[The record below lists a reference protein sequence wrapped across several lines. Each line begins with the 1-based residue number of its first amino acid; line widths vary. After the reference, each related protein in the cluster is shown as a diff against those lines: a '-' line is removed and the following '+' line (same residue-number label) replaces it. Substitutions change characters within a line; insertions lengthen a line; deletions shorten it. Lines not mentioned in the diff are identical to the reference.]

1 MSNPT
6 DATAPDTTPTDV
18 SGGDQAAADVGA
30 TDVDAGD
37 GAASGDGAQPSV
49 VDTEQAALDAFDK
62 GLATLSDPDAPKTA
76 ADVVAKAGDD
86 GQPPAAASAPVPT
99 PAAAPAPA
107 ATPEPDA
114 EADQAVKELG
124 LKGRAEERF
133 RELTS
138 QVKELTPLREV
149 LTKHQI
155 TDPAR
160 IEQVIETA
168 ARAQEWE
175 DTVLA
180 STATPE
186 QFGSALNVIK
196 AMNSGDPKVMTVA
209 FDVMLQQVAELGKQ
223 LGREVPGLVDPL
235 QAHPDLQQEVSD
247 GDLTRTRALE
257 IAAQR
262 ATAAAT
268 NARDTARSNQTQH
281 EAAVNQALT
290 DVKALN
296 DQLKAG
302 DPDFGRKLAL
312 LQPTLDVIRETVHP
326 SQWRDKIEQAYRKLP
341 ALPPA
346 APAPAPA
353 AAPVARVPVTHM
365 PVRPTGGNLAMRQK
379 PKSDM
384 EAFEMGLKSVMR
396 D

>member
-6 DATAPDTTPTDV
+6 DATAPDATPTNVPDSDRV
-18 SGGDQAAADVGA
+18 AADAGA
-30 TDVDAGD
+30 TPADD
-37 GAASGDGAQPSV
+37 GAPEGGKGDEPVQV
-49 VDTEQAALDAFDK
+49 VDREQADLAAFDK
-62 GLATLSDPDAPKTA
+62 GLATLTDADAPKTA
-76 ADVVAKAGDD
+76 ADVAANAAAAA
-86 GQPPAAASAPVPT
+86 QPPAAAPAPVSA

-107 ATPEPDA
+107 A
-114 EADQAVKELG
+114 EADPELDREVKELG
-124 LKGRAEERF
+124 LKGRTEERF
-133 RELTS
+133 REMSS
-138 QVKELTPLREV
+138 QLKEVAPLREV

-186 QFGSALNVIK
+186 QFGMALNVIK

-209 FDVMLQQVAELGKQ
+209 FDTMLQEVAELGKQ
-223 LGREVPGLVDPL
+223 LGREVPGIVDPL
-235 QAHPDLQQEVSD
+235 QAHPDLQQEVSE
-247 GDLTRTRALE
+247 GDLTRKRALE

-268 NARDTARSNQTQH
+268 NARDTARSTQIQH
-281 EAAVNQALT
+281 EAAVNQALN

-302 DPDFGRKLAL
+302 DSDFARKLAL

-326 SQWRDKIEQAYRKLP
+326 SQWVARIERAYR
-341 ALPPA
+341 ALPPLPAA

-353 AAPVARVPVTHM
+353 TAPRVPVSHM
-365 PVRPTGGNLAMRQK
+365 PVRPTGGNLTMRQK
-379 PKSDM
+379 PKSDL
-384 EAFEMGLKSVMR
+384 EAFEMGLRSLQPE
-396 D
+396 